1 MVNSFMLLA
10 DFKSG
15 RCSKA
20 VEVRLLR
27 FWKARNVKKDDE
39 LMSVDMLLV
48 DEKEERAS
56 PIAPDLRA
64 FEEIT
69 PKTYVLELLSLLLCD
84 DYTI

>member
-10 DFKSG
+10 DLKSG
-15 RCSKA
+15 RCSNA
-20 VEVRLLR
+20 VE
-27 FWKARNVKKDDE
+27 ARNVKKDDE

-48 DEKEERAS
+48 DEKEEGAS

>member
-48 DEKEERAS
+48 DEKVNTS
-56 PIAPDLRA
+56 VSD
-64 FEEIT
+64 
-69 PKTYVLELLSLLLCD
+69 
-84 DYTI
+84 